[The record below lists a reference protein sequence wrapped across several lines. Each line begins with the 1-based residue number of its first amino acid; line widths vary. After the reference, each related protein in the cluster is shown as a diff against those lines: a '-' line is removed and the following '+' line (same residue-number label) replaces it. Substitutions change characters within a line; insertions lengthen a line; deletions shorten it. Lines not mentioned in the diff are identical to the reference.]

1 MTSRSGGWWEDC
13 HLSLPEDE
21 VATPKRFVV
30 LELDGEQLG
39 DAISRTHFGLEGGL
53 PGSRLGRRYF

>member
-1 MTSRSGGWWEDC
+1 MTSRSDAWCEDR
-13 HLSLPEDE
+13 HLSLPDDE

-30 LELDGEQLG
+30 LELDGKQLG
-39 DAISRTHFGLEGGL
+39 YAISRTHFGLEGGL